1 MPRILTPKTR
11 LDTLRKD
18 AKRWLKAIRAGD
30 ADAIARFNATG
41 ATLSA
46 EPALR
51 DVQHATALDFG
62 CENWIALN
70 AMIADLA
77 LDRQSH
83 AERIDQLLHHGWE
96 GSPPTA
102 RRILARYPDIARD
115 SLFAA
120 ATCGDVAEVERRLA
134 RDPDAA
140 LAKGGP
146 KDWTALA
153 FVAYGRLDAAN
164 AVTIARLLLAAGADP
179 NFSFN
184 DGWDNAFTLV
194 TGAIG
199 LGEGAKPSHPQ
210 AVELLELLIA
220 AGASPF
226 DTQALYNISIV
237 GSDTYW
243 YDLLWRHCEAQG
255 VTDRW
260 RDAVSYRIG
269 GRQPLNPLDYLLGN
283 AVGQNH
289 LARAEWLL
297 ERGANPDTPHA
308 YTGQPV
314 QALAQLSG
322 FTAMAELLVR
332 HGAAPVM
339 LEGAEAFR
347 AAVLGG
353 NEASA
358 RALVTADPS
367 LVADPA
373 LLLAA
378 AEFGNAPAVAL
389 LLALGADVGGC
400 DHEGISPLHRAVQS
414 GSIDT
419 ADLLIAAGA
428 DIDRREGK
436 WGGTPLSWAA
446 ILGRPA
452 MATRLAPLSCDMW
465 PLVHLGMTGRLETL
479 LDAEPTLA
487 NQVRTDSDGPTP
499 LFHLPEDDDQA
510 VEVAGILLRHGA
522 DPRLSDKAG
531 KTAIDA
537 ARRRGLDD
545 AADLMEEWH
554 HAHR

>member
-30 ADAIARFNATG
+30 AEAIARFNATG
-41 ATLSA
+41 AAMSA

-51 DVQHATALDFG
+51 DVQHATARDFG
-62 CENWIALN
+62 YDSWIALK
-70 AMIADLA
+70 AAIADLA
-77 LDRQSH
+77 LDGQSH
-83 AERIDQLLHHGWE
+83 AERLDQLLGQWWS
-96 GSPPTA
+96 GNPAPA
-102 RRILARYPDIARD
+102 RRILARYPAIAHD
-115 SLFAA
+115 SLFTAA
-120 ATCGDVAEVERRLA
+120 ACGDVAEVERRLA
-134 RDPDAA
+134 RDPAAATATGGPMEWPA
-140 LAKGGP
+140 LAY
-146 KDWTALA
+146 
-153 FVAYGRLDAAN
+153 VAYGRLDPDN
-164 AVTIARLLLAAGADP
+164 AVTIARLLLAAGASP
-179 NFSFN
+179 IFSHN
-184 DGWDNAFTLV
+184 DGWDNSFTLV

-199 LGEGAKPSHPQ
+199 LGESAKPSHPR
-210 AVELLELLIA
+210 AVELLDLLIA

-243 YDLLWRHCEAQG
+243 YDLLWRYCEALG

-297 ERGANPDTPHA
+297 DRGANPDTPHA

-332 HGAAPVM
+332 HGAARVA
-339 LEGAEAFR
+339 LQGAEAFR
-347 AAVLGG
+347 AACLSGD
-353 NEASA
+353 EERA
-358 RALVTADPS
+358 RALAAADRS
-367 LVADPA
+367 LVANPA

-378 AEFGNAPAVAL
+378 AEFGNAPAVSL
-389 LLALGADVGGC
+389 LLSLGADANGL

-414 GSIDT
+414 GSIAC

-428 DIDRREGK
+428 EIDRRERK
-436 WGGTPLSWAA
+436 WKGTPLSWAA
-446 ILGRPA
+446 VLGRPQ
-452 MATRLAPLSCDMW
+452 MAEHLAPLSRDMW
-465 PLVHLGMTGRLETL
+465 PLVHLSLVERLDAL
-479 LDAEPTLA
+479 LDAEPDLA
-487 NQVRTDSDGPTP
+487 NEMRADEDAPTP
-499 LFHLPEDDDQA
+499 LFHLPDDDDQA
-510 VEVAGILLRHGA
+510 AAVAAILLRHGA
-522 DPRLSDKAG
+522 DPHMKNG
-531 KTAIDA
+531 KGETAIAA

-545 AADLMEEWH
+545 AADVMEEWRH
-554 HAHR
+554 GR